1 MPDRP
6 HFPLFNDQADVFKE
20 GGAAAISDP
29 LLSHHEVEQL
39 IWRELQSLSHLHFST
54 LTVRRV
60 PAGVCLQGVVEADD
74 ADACVDIDCLVK
86 RIANV
91 EAVVNLLLVR
101 ESSCPTRF
109 PR

>member
-6 HFPLFNDQADVFKE
+6 HFQLFNDQADSFDE
-20 GGAAAISDP
+20 GGTTAISDP
-29 LLSHHEVEQL
+29 LLSHHEIEQL
-39 IWRELQSLSHLHFST
+39 IWRELQSLSHVHFST

-74 ADACVDIDCLVK
+74 ADACVDIDCIVK

-91 EAVVNLLLVR
+91 ETVVNLLLVR
-101 ESSCPTRF
+101 ESARPTRI